1 MLFTSKYFVR
11 SFSAEISLSTAL
23 AFSVALACI
32 AIPSQASDHLDAE
45 AITALTLETAL
56 NLAMRHN
63 PDIAVAERE
72 LEAIEGTKTQ
82 AGIRPNPS
90 ISASIQDTR
99 SDARQTYLQLNQE
112 IELGN
117 KREARIEAADA
128 VYKKSTAELDSK
140 KAEIHA
146 NVVNAFYKVLAAQ
159 ERLKLSQS
167 SFEIASQ
174 ALDAA
179 AKRVKAGKSSPVE
192 ETKSKIAQSSAK
204 IELNQATSQLSSARK
219 RLTALW
225 GSASPAF
232 ERAQGNVED
241 IPTVASLNDLTISL
255 ESAPSISIAKLEIN
269 ARDGITKV
277 EQSKATPNITLS
289 AGVVNNQELGGRNQA
304 LLGLSVP
311 IPIFDRN
318 QGHLQEAISRQYKA
332 QDALIALKTQM
343 EANLAFQYERLNA
356 ARQTSKSIHNEI
368 LPGAQSA
375 FDAATKGF
383 QVGKF
388 NYLDVLDAQRTL
400 FQAKSQYIEAL
411 LDAHQAVA
419 EIERI
424 LGDVVTHS
432 THQPQE

>member
-1 MLFTSKYFVR
+1 MLFTSKYFSR
-11 SFSAEISLSTAL
+11 SFSTALSLSTAL
-23 AFSVALACI
+23 AFSVALGCI
-32 AIPSQASDHLDAE
+32 AITSQASDHLDVE

-56 NLAMRHN
+56 SLAMRHN

-72 LEAIEGTKTQ
+72 REAIEGTKTQ

-90 ISASIQDTR
+90 ISTSIQDTS
-99 SDARQTYLQLNQE
+99 SDTRQIYLQLNQE

-146 NVVNAFYKVLAAQ
+146 NVVNAFYEVLAAQ

-225 GSASPAF
+225 GSANPAF
-232 ERAQGNVED
+232 ERAQGNVEN
-241 IPTVASLNDLTISL
+241 IPTIASLNDLTTSL
-255 ESAPSISIAKLEIN
+255 ESAPAISMAKLEIN

-332 QDALIALKTQM
+332 QDALIALKAQL

-356 ARQTSKSIHNEI
+356 ARQTSASIRNEI

-383 QVGKF
+383 QAGKF
-388 NYLDVLDAQRTL
+388 DFLDVLDAQRTL
-400 FQAKSQYIEAL
+400 FQAKSQYIQAL